1 MYRCYDEVTKN
12 MNDVI
17 DLQAISDKAYEH
29 VLRHFGLPPGAKL
42 HEDPDRVECWQSY
55 FVLFLARAKAGE
67 AAESEQPLLREAA
80 E

>member
-1 MYRCYDEVTKN
+1 
-12 MNDVI
+12 MNDNSSN
-17 DLQAISDKAYEH
+17 QALSDKAYEQ

-55 FVLFLARAKAGE
+55 FALFRAQAE
-67 AAESEQPLLREAA
+67 APMLREPTESEDPLLREAA